1 VVSQQTEPFDSAP
14 ELVIELPHPTL
25 AAQDLRLSAP
35 AVAPGRWVAVA
46 PRFEGTRTLLAYP
59 PDGRWRLKRP
69 GLQLQDEP
77 APGEVSAP

>member
-1 VVSQQTEPFDSAP
+1 MSQQHEPFDAAQ

-25 AAQDLRLSAP
+25 AEQDLRFTAP
-35 AVAPGRWVAVA
+35 AVAPGRWVALA

-59 PDGRWRLKRP
+59 PDGRWRFKR
-69 GLQLQDEP
+69 LRQQLQDGT